1 MTHNLY
7 SAYSMMSQGLTPSTC
22 ALSCYAPPSSIL
34 LCLLTQLS
42 SHFVHMNTGSD
53 AYMTTFTSGRYLG
66 IYDKGGR
73 SVEAV
78 QE

>member
-7 SAYSMMSQGLTPSTC
+7 SAYSIKSQELTPSTC
-22 ALSCYAPPSSIL
+22 GLSCNAPPSSIL
-34 LCLLTQLS
+34 LCLLPQLS
-42 SHFVHMNTGSD
+42 IANAGSD
-53 AYMTTFTSGRYLG
+53 THMTTFTSGKYLG
-66 IYDKGGR
+66 IEDGDER